1 MKYNFLKK
9 ANKFIKQPN
18 ETCDLLLIRHIKRY
32 GVKGMK
38 RGDTIECCDFFE
50 VKVIDLCDGILD
62 VSFLPYANNPLNMVF
77 EKSYNVSAIERMRI
91 I

>member
-18 ETCDLLLIRHIKRY
+18 ETCDLLLMRHIQRY
-32 GVKGMK
+32 GVKGKK

-50 VKVIDLCDGILD
+50 VKVIDLYDDILE
-62 VSFLPYANNPLNMVF
+62 VSFCPYANNPLNMEF
-77 EKSYNVSAIERMRI
+77 KKAYHISQIDRMRI
-91 I
+91 

>member
-9 ANKFIKQPN
+9 HSRVSN

-50 VKVIDLCDGILD
+50 IKVIDLCDDMLE
-62 VSFLPYANNPLNMVF
+62 VSFCPYANNPLNMVI
-77 EKSYNVSAIERMRI
+77 EKVYRLSAIERMRI
-91 I
+91 